1 MAKNAVKTRLFL
13 YSSSVL
19 WYTITIKWKEKKS
32 MAPTAKDQLIMEL
45 KDMLHSQQKMNQTL
59 QTALDN
65 SNAQIKLLN
74 EQLEYLKKSSLE
86 PQVKKQKDK

>member
-1 MAKNAVKTRLFL
+1 MAKNAVKSRLFL

-45 KDMLHSQQKMNQTL
+45 KDMLHS
-59 QTALDN
+59 
-65 SNAQIKLLN
+65 
-74 EQLEYLKKSSLE
+74 
-86 PQVKKQKDK
+86 